1 MRNALAA
8 AFSSSHYTWMH
19 RWNKWWGKRCSIW
32 TRVPPEWEGKKK
44 EFLIAN
50 QCPNKFNG
58 PRILYKLLQSNSID
72 PSSGIALWFSRVFS
86 PNLYPQR
93 FHKNKKPRERET
105 IDIVKTHTTAS
116 KIEKKKKLAHSR
128 SLIGNHTT
136 TTTSPVA
143 CVWQMQSTF
152 GIELFLP
159 RCHTPNRRYIHIVVD
174 KHITQSSV
182 HTLSTIHLAPL
193 SVFLSI
199 ASEIFIFIS
208 FLFSYCVLHSIR
220 PITTDSPLSTP
231 A

>member
-1 MRNALAA
+1 MPINVPISLMAREYFTNYYSLIQLIPRVELRFDLAE
-8 AFSSSHYTWMH
+8 SSRQTYTP
-19 RWNKWWGKRCSIW
+19 KGFIKI
-32 TRVPPEWEGKKK
+32 K
-44 EFLIAN
+44 N
-50 QCPNKFNG
+50 Q
-58 PRILYKLLQSNSID
+58 
-72 PSSGIALWFSRVFS
+72 
-86 PNLYPQR
+86 
-93 FHKNKKPRERET
+93 ERET